1 MRSRVA
7 RATIAAV
14 LGLCA
19 SLLSTRIAFAH
30 HSFAMF
36 DLSKQVTV
44 IGKVSEIQWTNPHVW
59 VFLEGAPAGGKKGRW
74 GVEFTSKVHLT
85 RRNFDPDMIKAGDNV
100 EITVNPYRDGQL
112 GGRFVAV
119 KLASGQ
125 YYCDVGQAA
134 QVFCK
139 DNKP

>member
-1 MRSRVA
+1 MRSLVA

-14 LGLCA
+14 LGVAA
-19 SLLSTRIAFAH
+19 SLVSAH

-36 DLSKQVTV
+36 DQTKQVTV
-44 IGKVSEIQWTNPHVW
+44 IGKVTEVQWTNPHVW
-59 VFLEGAPAGGKKGRW
+59 VFLDGASIGGKRERW

-85 RRNFDPDMIKAGDNV
+85 RRNFTPDMVKVGDSV
-100 EITVNPYRDGQL
+100 EFTVNPYRDGKS

-119 KLASGQ
+119 KMASGE

-139 DNKP
+139 GGKK

>member
-7 RATIAAV
+7 RAAAAV
-14 LGLCA
+14 LGLSA
-19 SLLSTRIAFAH
+19 SLVFAH

-36 DLSKQVTV
+36 DLSKQVTI
-44 IGKVSEIQWTNPHVW
+44 IGKVTEVQWTNPHVW
-59 VFLEGAPAGGKKGRW
+59 IFLEGAPSGGKKERW

-85 RRNFDPDMIKAGDNV
+85 RRNFDPDMIKEGDNV
-100 EITVNPYRDGQL
+100 EFTLNPYRDGQP

-119 KLASGQ
+119 KLASGE

-134 QVFCK
+134 QAFCK
-139 DNKP
+139 GAGKQP

>member
-1 MRSRVA
+1 MRSLAA
-7 RATIAAV
+7 RITVAAV
-14 LGLCA
+14 LGAAAGLA
-19 SLLSTRIAFAH
+19 AAH

-36 DLSKQVTV
+36 DQTKQVTV
-44 IGKVSEIQWTNPHVW
+44 IGKVAEIQWTNPHVW
-59 VFLEGAPAGGKKGRW
+59 VFLDGAPAGGKKERW

-85 RRNFDPDMIKAGDNV
+85 RRNFTPELIKPGDNV
-100 EITVNPYRDGQL
+100 EFTVNPYRDGKP

-134 QVFCK
+134 QKFCQGGQ
-139 DNKP
+139 

>member
-1 MRSRVA
+1 MRTLVA
-7 RATIAAV
+7 RITIAAV
-14 LGLCA
+14 LGTAA
-19 SLLSTRIAFAH
+19 SIAAAH

-36 DLSKQVTV
+36 DQTKQVTV
-44 IGKVSEIQWTNPHVW
+44 IGQVAEIQWTNPHVW
-59 VFLEGAPAGGKKGRW
+59 VFLDGAPAGGKKQHW

-85 RRNFDPDMIKAGDNV
+85 RRNFTPEMIKPGDNV
-100 EITVNPYRDGQL
+100 EITVNPYRDGKP

-119 KLASGQ
+119 KLASGE

-139 DNKP
+139 GDKK

>member
-1 MRSRVA
+1 MRSLVA
-7 RATIAAV
+7 RAFGAVV
-14 LGLCA
+14 LGLSA
-19 SLLSTRIAFAH
+19 SLVFAH

-36 DLSKQVTV
+36 DQTRQVTV
-44 IGKVSEIQWTNPHVW
+44 IGKVTEVQWTNPHVW

-85 RRNFDPDMIKAGDNV
+85 RRNFSPDMIKVDDNV
-100 EITVNPYRDGQL
+100 EFTLNPYRDGQP

-119 KLASGQ
+119 KLASGE

-134 QVFCK
+134 QVFCQGAK
-139 DNKP
+139 QP

>member
-7 RATIAAV
+7 LAAVAAV
-14 LGLCA
+14 LGLV
-19 SLLSTRIAFAH
+19 SGLAFAH

-44 IGKVSEIQWTNPHVW
+44 TGKVTEVQWTNPHVW

-85 RRNFDPDMIKAGDNV
+85 RRNFDPDMIKVGDNV
-100 EITVNPYRDGQL
+100 EFTLNPYRDGQP

-119 KLASGQ
+119 KLAGGE

-134 QVFCK
+134 QAICK
-139 DNKP
+139 AGAKQP